1 MKRFVA
7 ILMAVLMIAVAG
19 CSGDGNS
26 STADNST
33 AGNSTAS
40 ESSTASGDSAA
51 SEDDSLFNAPGE
63 LPIVKEGTM
72 TLSVFAPG
80 NGESSWEDNDQTA
93 IVEEKTGVHI
103 DWQIAASSDNV
114 RDKISTMFAG
124 GTMTDI
130 ILTGVG
136 TANRYDKASEAMFG
150 AQGLIIPLEEYIDTI
165 SVGYKAA
172 MEELDGMRE
181 YITTPDGHIYSL
193 PNVDGSLHVQY
204 NMKLWINTTWLDNLG
219 LDLPT
224 TTDEFYEVMKAF
236 KEQDANGNGDPND
249 EIPLST
255 VASGSGTQIDGF
267 LMAPFQLTPETNKLY
282 VDNGVVTYAPVQ
294 DGYREGLTWLAQMY
308 SEGLINPESFTWD
321 KDSQVNLNE
330 AGDVAVIGAFLAQ
343 RPGYACDLSTEPF
356 SEKWEQYQ
364 SLAPLTG
371 PDGQCIAAWNPYVQ
385 YQTGMTFISSN
396 CENPELAFRLIDWL
410 ATDEGSM
417 LSAIGVEGE
426 DWRAAEEGELDMD
439 GNQAVYTTLDNPNAG
454 DNHTWGQLMGLVR
467 TPEFVTS
474 VTTNQDPY
482 ADDVVPLTGRQIVMY
497 RASKVHEEVRQD
509 LSTVLPDLYM
519 SEENA
524 AQMSLVKST
533 LQPSQNEWLAQFV
546 TGAKSVETDWE
557 EYLTA
562 MENQGLSEYLQLL
575 QDAYDQSPF
584 KTE

>member
-1 MKRFVA
+1 
-7 ILMAVLMIAVAG
+7 
-19 CSGDGNS
+19 
-26 STADNST
+26 
-33 AGNSTAS
+33 
-40 ESSTASGDSAA
+40 
-51 SEDDSLFNAPGE
+51 
-63 LPIVKEGTM
+63 
-72 TLSVFAPG
+72 
-80 NGESSWEDNDQTA
+80 
-93 IVEEKTGVHI
+93 
-103 DWQIAASSDNV
+103 
-114 RDKISTMFAG
+114 
-124 GTMTDI
+124 
-130 ILTGVG
+130 
-136 TANRYDKASEAMFG
+136 
-150 AQGLIIPLEEYIDTI
+150 
-165 SVGYKAA
+165 
-172 MEELDGMRE
+172 MRE

-224 TTDEFYEVMKAF
+224 TTDEFYEVMRAF

-267 LMAPFQLTPETNKLY
+267 LMAPFQLTPEINKLY